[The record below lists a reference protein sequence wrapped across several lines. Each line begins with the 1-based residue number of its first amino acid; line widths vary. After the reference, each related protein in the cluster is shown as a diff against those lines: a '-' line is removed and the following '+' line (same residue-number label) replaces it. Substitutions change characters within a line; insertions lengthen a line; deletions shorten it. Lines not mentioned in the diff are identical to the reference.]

1 LAEERKNMKNNTSMK
16 LGWRCLLLAA
26 ASVVLLAGCATTHN
40 GQEFDPFARAY
51 GLENRLEG
59 LRTQMEAHGYPTACS
74 LGMCQAFKSMEF
86 AMDALEQVVNH
97 GNAAKAAEYMDN
109 TEACARAAAN
119 LLRGNSSTLS
129 P

>member
-1 LAEERKNMKNNTSMK
+1 MK
-16 LGWRCLLLAA
+16 LGIGGWYRLLVVV
-26 ASVVLLAGCATTHN
+26 ASISLLAGCTTTHN

-51 GLENRLEG
+51 GLETRLEG

-97 GNAAKAAEYMDN
+97 GNPAGAAEYMDQAA
-109 TEACARAAAN
+109 ACATKASE
-119 LLRGNSSTLS
+119 LLRGNAGAF
-129 P
+129 PP